1 MRKNLFR
8 KYLALLIVIPMV
20 LALLGGCAQK
30 SNQVPK
36 ENNQAEYN
44 LKDLNEQL
52 VMATAWYQAAAEM
65 RALSYQ
71 AFNMAKVIFNNDLK
85 INTSREKR
93 AVIVDVDETV
103 LDNSPYEAYLVDK
116 NTAYPTGW
124 DEWVNSAKAK
134 ALPGA
139 IDFLNYVVDNGGDVF
154 YITNR
159 KSHLED
165 STIKN
170 LKDLKFPQADAEH
183 VLTRTDTSDKE
194 PRRQNVDQTH
204 RIVLLLG
211 DNLNDFR
218 SEFADKGVKER
229 FGVVDQYKDKFGSK
243 FILLPNPMYGEWEG
257 AIYDYKWDK
266 SPEEKSQKRKEHLN
280 QWENPKQE

>member
-1 MRKNLFR
+1 MKRRFTS
-8 KYLALLIVIPMV
+8 KYLILFLVGITIA
-20 LALLGGCAQK
+20 AFGGCTQ
-30 SNQVPK
+30 QQEEIPK
-36 ENNQAEYN
+36 ENNQAEYK

-52 VMATAWYQAAAEM
+52 VMGTLWYQTAAEM

-71 AFNMAKVIFNNDLK
+71 AFNMAKLIFDNDLK
-85 INTSREKR
+85 NNTSREKR

-103 LDNSPYEAYLVDK
+103 LDNSPYEAYLVGK
-116 NTAYPTGW
+116 NISYPKGW
-124 DEWVNSAKAK
+124 DDWINSAQAK

-165 STIKN
+165 ATVKN
-170 LKDLKFPQADAEH
+170 LQDLKFPQADSEH

-194 PRRQNVDQTH
+194 PRRQVVDQNH
-204 RIVLLLG
+204 RIILLMG
-211 DNLNDFR
+211 DNLNDFK
-218 SEFADKGVKER
+218 SAFADKRIQER
-229 FGVVDQYKDKFGSK
+229 FDVVDQYKGKFGEK

-257 AIYDYKWDK
+257 AVYDYNWDR
-266 SPEEKSQKRKEHLN
+266 SPEAKSKARKENLK
-280 QWENPKQE
+280 QWKNNE